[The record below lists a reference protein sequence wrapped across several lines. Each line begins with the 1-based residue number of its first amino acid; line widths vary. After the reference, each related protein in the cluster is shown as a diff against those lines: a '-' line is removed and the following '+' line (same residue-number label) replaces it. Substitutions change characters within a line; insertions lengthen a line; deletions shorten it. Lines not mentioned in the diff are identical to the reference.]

1 MKQTA
6 RRNSWQY
13 QQKSWTVFIRWY
25 VLSLW
30 HVAAAAAAKR
40 ETACTVWCGEMKT
53 ISKTQRRSAET
64 DEAKAKKEMECD
76 GLHLL
81 WEYLTFKDLNSL
93 VTRNADENSDRS
105 KKENAA
111 TLESYTENML
121 SARNP
126 NLCQCKSFPGLILL
140 FSKLKQVQYKTLLIL

>member
-1 MKQTA
+1 
-6 RRNSWQY
+6 
-13 QQKSWTVFIRWY
+13 
-25 VLSLW
+25 
-30 HVAAAAAAKR
+30 
-40 ETACTVWCGEMKT
+40 MKT

-111 TLESYTENML
+111 TLESYKENML

-126 NLCQCKSFPGLILL
+126 NLWFETIVYILHL
-140 FSKLKQVQYKTLLIL
+140 SMQVISWINFVV

>member
-1 MKQTA
+1 M
-6 RRNSWQY
+6 
-13 QQKSWTVFIRWY
+13 
-25 VLSLW
+25 
-30 HVAAAAAAKR
+30 
-40 ETACTVWCGEMKT
+40 
-53 ISKTQRRSAET
+53 ET

-76 GLHLL
+76 GLYLL

-105 KKENAA
+105 KKEKAA

-126 NLCQCKSFPGLILL
+126 NLWFETIVYILHL
-140 FSKLKQVQYKTLLIL
+140 SM